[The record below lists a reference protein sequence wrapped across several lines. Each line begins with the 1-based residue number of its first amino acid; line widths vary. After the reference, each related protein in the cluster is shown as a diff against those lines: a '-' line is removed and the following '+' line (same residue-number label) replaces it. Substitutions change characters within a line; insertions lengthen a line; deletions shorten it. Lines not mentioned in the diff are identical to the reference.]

1 MEKLLLDWKEA
12 KAKSEENTFP
22 DFNEF
27 DGDIFDETASDDE
40 DEEIPF

>member
-12 KAKSEENTFP
+12 KANSKEDAFP

-27 DGDIFDETASDDE
+27 DGDIFDETASADE
-40 DEEIPF
+40 DDEIPF